1 MKHNNSNQSITGKK
15 FVGPIKNPGGGAA
28 VGGAVIQGSNLSVS
42 GGANAGNVNNA
53 NSKKNYMS
61 PYS

>member
-28 VGGAVIQGSNLSVS
+28 VGGAVIQGTNIGGGGSVI
-42 GGANAGNVNNA
+42 VNNA